1 MTAAPGS
8 RKHSLKLVDH
18 MDNVLVPYLTAE
30 DDGKRQQYLNELLTV
45 SATPLIRQALRR
57 RLGFYVSA
65 QGVNEH
71 NQDAEDLYQEAMTRV
86 VQVLSQLHSSS
97 GSDIEDFELYM
108 SRIASNI
115 CTDFLRAKSPAR
127 TRLKYSLRDLL
138 KQHNELVSWKYDHEV
153 LCGFARW
160 RNTSRSTFSDQS
172 FEEIQTK
179 LDHFQLLH
187 FAAEDIRVAPVPQL
201 VAELFNWIGGPV
213 DIDLLVRMIAYLLD
227 IKDQQ
232 LESLD
237 DPASVKRDV
246 YFAAIA
252 RSGETHIEA
261 NELLTHLWQ
270 AVIQLPAEQ
279 RDSFALSFED
289 QAGQDLFTLLLTG
302 EILSWDELAR
312 GMGRSVEE
320 VVRLRLRMPMESV
333 KVAHELRASRE
344 NVYKWRFR
352 AIRRLEIALRAQ
364 KIIR

>member
-1 MTAAPGS
+1 
-8 RKHSLKLVDH
+8 
-18 MDNVLVPYLTAE
+18 MDNVLVTYVSAQ
-30 DDGKRQQYLNELLTV
+30 DDGDRQRHLDEILTV
-45 SATPLIRQALRR
+45 RAAPIIRQVLRR

-65 QGVNEH
+65 QGTNEN

-86 VQVLSQLHSSS
+86 VQVLRQLQSSS
-97 GSDIEDFELYM
+97 ENDIEDFELYV

-138 KQHNELVSWKYDHEV
+138 KQHDELVSWEHDRET

-160 RNTSRSTFSDQS
+160 RNTARSTFSDQS
-172 FEEIQTK
+172 FEDIQTK
-179 LDHFQLLH
+179 LDHFHLLH
-187 FAAEDIRVAPVPQL
+187 FADEDIRVAPVPQI

-227 IKDQQ
+227 IKDHQ

-237 DPASVKRDV
+237 DPASVKREV
-246 YFAAIA
+246 YFAASA
-252 RSGETHIEA
+252 RSGEPHIEA
-261 NELLTHLWQ
+261 NELLRHLWQ

-289 QAGQDLFTLLLTG
+289 QAGQDLFTLLLTAD
-302 EILSWDELAR
+302 IVSWDELAH
-312 GMGRSVEE
+312 GMERPVGE
-320 VVRLRLRMPMESV
+320 VVRLRLRMPMESAR
-333 KVAHELRASRE
+333 VADELRASRE

-352 AIRRLEIALRAQ
+352 AIRRLEVALRAQ

>member
-1 MTAAPGS
+1 
-8 RKHSLKLVDH
+8 
-18 MDNVLVPYLTAE
+18 MDNVLVAYLTAG
-30 DDGKRQQYLNELLTV
+30 DDGKRQQYLDELLTV
-45 SATPLIRQALRR
+45 SATPLIRQVLRR
-57 RLGFYVSA
+57 RLGFYVNA
-65 QGVNEH
+65 YGANEN

-86 VQVLSQLHSSS
+86 VQVLRQLQSSS
-97 GSDIEDFELYM
+97 GNDIEDFELYV

-138 KQHNELVSWKYDHEV
+138 KQHNELVSWKHNHEI

-172 FEEIQTK
+172 FEDIQTK

-187 FAAEDIRVAPVPQL
+187 FADEDIGAAPVPQI

-213 DIDLLVRMIAYLLD
+213 DIDLLVRMIGYLLD

-232 LESLD
+232 FESLD

-246 YFAAIA
+246 YFTANV
-252 RSGETHIEA
+252 RSGDSHVEA
-261 NELLTHLWQ
+261 HELLTHLWQ

-289 QAGQDLFTLLLTG
+289 QAGQDLFTLLLTAD
-302 EILSWDELAR
+302 IVSWDELAR
-312 GMGRSVEE
+312 GMGRTVDE
-320 VVRLRLRMPMESV
+320 VVQLRVQMPMESV

-352 AIRRLEIALRAQ
+352 AMRRLEIALRAQ